1 MCAALVSATRERCSE
16 LSADDLVP
24 LVVLALVGA
33 RAPDLAFEGFVL
45 DELLTGVV
53 SFGRE
58 SYCACTAAVALAFLR
73 ELKLDH

>member
-1 MCAALVSATRERCSE
+1 M
-16 LSADDLVP
+16 P